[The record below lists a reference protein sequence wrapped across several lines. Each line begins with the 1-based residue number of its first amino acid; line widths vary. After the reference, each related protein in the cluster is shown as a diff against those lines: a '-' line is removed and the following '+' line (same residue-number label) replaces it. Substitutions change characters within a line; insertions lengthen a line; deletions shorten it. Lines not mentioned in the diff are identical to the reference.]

1 MADDEINNPELEKAL
16 APSGMAKGQIERDTT
31 PIYRKFTDSRIPVSK
46 HMGMLWC
53 SRKDAGLKARG
64 DSHEAWAE
72 AIAYYCNDQSGHRD
86 QKDNE
91 SGNTLYAR
99 RLNKQWTET
108 ENIVFANCSI
118 MVPMLYA
125 QNPNVTVTSDN
136 DAHEMFCKTV
146 ERLANKLMSMK
157 TAPGLNFKNK
167 MRRTILTSLL
177 TNKGGI
183 KIGWTAKQ
191 DSDETAQQQLIQ
203 LATRLEKAKSKKEIK
218 EIEGELIAME
228 EKVAMLAPSGP
239 WARAFTPDRVVVD
252 PTSVEP
258 DGSDAAWM
266 MEWDYLPTS
275 YINAVYASKQGDEYR
290 SVYEPTHVM
299 HVDSNKAIEDTVN
312 NFSLLQDEGELKAA
326 TYGYQNEAAF
336 KAAQHTK
343 VWYVWDKTTRR
354 VMMFSDKCWKW
365 PIWVWDDPFKLPRF
379 FPYFFLWFHESPN
392 TNSPRGEVNYYLD
405 QQDAVNEIND
415 ELRRS
420 RKWARRNVFYDK
432 NKISQSDV
440 EAVLKGDDGTA
451 RGIDVPEGMKV
462 DDLIFSITPPAIR
475 VPELFSVD
483 SKLAAI
489 NRITGINEA
498 QRGAQFKTN
507 TTNKAVEA
515 YNQTA
520 NIRTEER
527 IDLIEDFIAD
537 IMWNVLMMC
546 LMNWEAEDIAPL
558 VGQQY
563 AANWKRIA
571 DPAEFNMNYHM
582 RVEGGS
588 VSKPNS
594 ESKKQMALELAQVL
608 GQFATAAPALVVI
621 MLKMIERSFNEVVI
635 NDDEWAMVLQTM
647 EMALTKAGS
656 GPGGES
662 EQTNQGTQTAQ
673 SDEQLKE
680 QLRQQIASLPPQAQQ
695 ELEAMVQEGVP
706 PAEALQQ
713 IQAQLETAAGS

>member
-1 MADDEINNPELEKAL
+1 MREEEVDNPELEKAL
-16 APSGMAKGQIERDTT
+16 AVSGMGKKQLEQDKT
-31 PIYRKFTDSRIPVSK
+31 PVYRKFTDSRIPVSK

-53 SRKDAGLKARG
+53 SRKDAGIKAGG
-64 DSHEAWAE
+64 DSSSAWEE

-86 QKDNE
+86 NKDNE

-118 MVPMLYA
+118 MVPMLYQ
-125 QNPNVTVTSDN
+125 QNPNITVSSDN
-136 DAHEMFCKTV
+136 DLHEQFCKTI
-146 ERLANKLMSMK
+146 ERLGNKLMSMK
-157 TAPGLNFKNK
+157 TGPGLNFKNK
-167 MRRTILTSLL
+167 MRRTILTTLL
-177 TNKGGI
+177 TNKGGM
-183 KIGWTAKQ
+183 KIGWTDKV
-191 DSDETAQQQLIQ
+191 DSDESAQQQLID
-203 LATRLEKAKSKKEIK
+203 LAMRLEKAKSKKEIK
-218 EIEGELIAME
+218 EIEGELMALE
-228 EKVAMLAPSGP
+228 EKVSMLSPSGP

-258 DGSDAAWM
+258 DGADAMWM

-275 YINAVYASKQGDEYR
+275 YINAVYATKQGDEYK
-290 SVYEPTHVM
+290 SIYQPTHVM
-299 HVDSNKAIEDTVN
+299 HVDDKKALEDTVN

-326 TYGYQNEAAF
+326 TYGYKNEASF

-354 VMMFSDKCWKW
+354 VMMFADNNWKW
-365 PIWVWDDPFKLPRF
+365 PIWVWDDPLNLPRF

-405 QQDAVNEIND
+405 QQDAINEIND

-432 NKISQSDV
+432 NKVSQADV

-462 DDLIFSITPPAIR
+462 DDLIFSLTPPAIR

-489 NRITGINEA
+489 NRISGINEA

-507 TTNKAVEA
+507 TTNRAVES

-527 IDLIEDFIAD
+527 IDLIEDFIGD
-537 IMWNVLMMC
+537 IMWNVLMLC
-546 LMNWEAEDIAPL
+546 LMKWDKEDVEAL
-558 VGQQY
+558 VGTQY
-563 AANWKRIA
+563 AASWKRLEA
-571 DPAEFNMNYHM
+571 SEFNTDYHM

-594 ESKKQMALELAQVL
+594 ETKKKMAMELAQVL
-608 GQFATAAPALVVI
+608 GQFANAAPALVII

-635 NDDEWAMVLQTM
+635 NDEEWAMVMETM
-647 EMALTKAGS
+647 QMALTKAGS
-656 GPGGES
+656 GPGGEA
-662 EQTNQGTQTAQ
+662 EQTDQGTQTAQ

-695 ELEAMVQEGVP
+695 ELEALVQQGVP

-713 IQAQLETAAGS
+713 IQAQLETAASS

>member
-1 MADDEINNPELEKAL
+1 MRDEEVDNPLLEKAL
-16 APSGMAKGQIERDTT
+16 SASGMGKKQIEADTT
-31 PIYRKFTDSRIPVSK
+31 PVYRKFRDSRIPVSK
-46 HMGMLWC
+46 HMGPLWC
-53 SRKDAGLKARG
+53 ARKDGGLKARG
-64 DSHEAWAE
+64 DSSKAWEE
-72 AIAYYCNDQSGHRD
+72 AIAYYCNDQSGHRE

-91 SGNTLYAR
+91 SGNTLYSR

-125 QNPNVTVTSDN
+125 QNPTVTVTSDN
-136 DAHEMFCKTV
+136 DAYELFCKSV

-191 DSDETAQQQLIQ
+191 DSDETAQQQLVD
-203 LATRLEKAKSKKEIK
+203 LAMRLEKAKNKKEIR
-218 EIEGELIAME
+218 EIEGELIALE
-228 EKVAMLAPSGP
+228 EKVAMLSPSGP
-239 WARAFTPDRVVVD
+239 WTRSLTPDRVVVD
-252 PTSVEP
+252 PTSIEP
-258 DGSDAAWM
+258 DGSDAMWM

-275 YINAVYASKQGDEYR
+275 YINAVYATKQGDEYR
-290 SVYEPTHVM
+290 SIYEPTHVM
-299 HVDSNKAIEDTVN
+299 HVDSSKQVEDVVN
-312 NFSLLQDEGELKAA
+312 NFSLLQGEGELKAA
-326 TYGYQNEAAF
+326 TYGYSNEAAF
-336 KAAQHTK
+336 KSAQHTK

-354 VMMFSDKCWKW
+354 VMMFADNNWKW
-365 PIWVWDDPFKLPRF
+365 PMWVWDDPYKLPRF

-405 QQDAVNEIND
+405 QQDAINEIND

-420 RKWARRNVFYDK
+420 RKWARRNVFYNKD
-432 NKISQSDV
+432 KISQADV

-451 RGIDVPEGMKV
+451 RGIDVPEGMKI
-462 DDLIFSITPPAIR
+462 DDIIFSLTPPAIR

-483 SKLAAI
+483 SKVAAI
-489 NRITGINEA
+489 DRITGINA
-498 QRGAQFKTN
+498 AMRGAQFKTN
-507 TTNKAVEA
+507 TTNKAVES
-515 YNQTA
+515 YSQTA

-537 IMWNVLMMC
+537 IMWNVIMLC
-546 LMNWEAEDIAPL
+546 LMNWDAEDVVELIGPK
-558 VGQQY
+558 Y
-563 AANWKRIA
+563 AQNWKRIT
-571 DPAEFNMNYHM
+571 DPADFNTNYHM

-588 VSKPNS
+588 VNKPNS

-608 GQFATAAPALVVI
+608 GQFANAAPALVIV

-635 NDDEWAMVLQTM
+635 TDEEWQMVMQTM

-656 GPGGES
+656 GPSGEA
-662 EQTNQGTQTAQ
+662 EQQGAETAQ
-673 SDEQLKE
+673 TDEQLKE

-695 ELEAMVQEGVP
+695 ELEALVQQGVP

-713 IQAQLETAAGS
+713 IQAQLETASQG